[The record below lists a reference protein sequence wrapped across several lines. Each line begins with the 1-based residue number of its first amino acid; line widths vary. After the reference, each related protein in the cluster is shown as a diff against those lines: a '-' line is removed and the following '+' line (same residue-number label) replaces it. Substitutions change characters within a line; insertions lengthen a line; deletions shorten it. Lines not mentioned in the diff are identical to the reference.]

1 MLINASIQVV
11 PVTNEKDALPLIDEA
26 IAIIQSSGLKYVVG
40 AFATDIE
47 GEYEEV
53 QALLRRVEDFCYS
66 QAAFPLLVYTKL
78 HLQSGVNV
86 TIDGKV
92 AKFR

>member
-11 PVTNEKDALPLIDEA
+11 PVTNEQEALPLIDEA
-26 IAIIQSSGLKYVVG
+26 IALIQSSGLKYAVG
-40 AFATDIE
+40 AFATDVE
-47 GEYEEV
+47 GEYDEV
-53 QALLRRVEDFCYS
+53 QALLRRVEDFCYRK
-66 QAAFPLLVYTKL
+66 AAFPLLVYTKL
-78 HLQSGVNV
+78 HLQAGVNV